1 MDAQK
6 FNIGDILTRK
16 EGIYSKT
23 PCLRIIGYSYNES
36 YQFNSY
42 LYQFNLYLYQ
52 SFLIDSN
59 SIDPKILSSPCFYLE
74 RDYERL

>member
-16 EGIYSKT
+16 KGVHSKT
-23 PCLRIIGYSYNES
+23 PCLRIIDYSYDE
-36 YQFNSY
+36 
-42 LYQFNLYLYQ
+42 LYQCNSYLYQ
-52 SFLIDSN
+52 SFLIDLN
-59 SIDPKILSSPCFYLE
+59 SIDPEIFTSPCFYLE